1 MEAAPAALAAGEAA
15 DLCDLSCSSAALHAP
30 KRCRDVEDAGEDK
43 SSESQHGGPSMK
55 RSGSLRDL
63 GMAPSMS
70 GLPMTRSGL
79 SGGLDDMGISSRSD
93 SPSVHARRVG
103 QGHELAT
110 VPGSPAA
117 APTGDG
123 PMMPKINSV
132 LSIPSDSPSHTEN
145 RATRTLS
152 EEATAEVTLS
162 ADRRHALTRSPHPD
176 PDPDPD
182 LRRDRALPL
191 VPSLG
196 PHPHPHPSPE
206 PQPG

>member
-1 MEAAPAALAAGEAA
+1 MEAAPAALGEGEAA
-15 DLCDLSCSSAALHAP
+15 DQCDLSCSNAALHAP

-43 SSESQHGGPSMK
+43 SSSESQHGGPSMK

-93 SPSVHARRVG
+93 SPPVHARRVG
-103 QGHELAT
+103 QAHELAT

-152 EEATAEVTLS
+152 EEATAEVTLY
-162 ADRRHALTRSPHPD
+162 AYYRRHAKP
-176 PDPDPD
+176 
-182 LRRDRALPL
+182 
-191 VPSLG
+191 
-196 PHPHPHPSPE
+196 
-206 PQPG
+206 

>member
-1 MEAAPAALAAGEAA
+1 MEAAPAALGEGEAA
-15 DLCDLSCSSAALHAP
+15 DQCDLSCSNAALHAP

-43 SSESQHGGPSMK
+43 SSSESQHGGPSMK

-63 GMAPSMS
+63 GMATCMS

-79 SGGLDDMGISSRSD
+79 SGGLDEMGLSSRSD
-93 SPSVHARRVG
+93 SPPVHARRVG
-103 QGHELAT
+103 QVHELAT

-152 EEATAEVTLS
+152 EEATAEVTLY
-162 ADRRHALTRSPHPD
+162 ADRRHANP
-176 PDPDPD
+176 
-182 LRRDRALPL
+182 
-191 VPSLG
+191 
-196 PHPHPHPSPE
+196 
-206 PQPG
+206 

>member
-1 MEAAPAALAAGEAA
+1 MQAAPAALGAGEAA
-15 DLCDLSCSSAALHAP
+15 DRCGLSCSSAPFHAP

-162 ADRRHALTRSPHPD
+162 ADRRHALT
-176 PDPDPD
+176 
-182 LRRDRALPL
+182 
-191 VPSLG
+191 
-196 PHPHPHPSPE
+196 PSP
-206 PQPG
+206 

>member
-15 DLCDLSCSSAALHAP
+15 DLCDLSCSSAPFHAP

-70 GLPMTRSGL
+70 GLPMTKSGL

-93 SPSVHARRVG
+93 SPPVHARRLG

-162 ADRRHALTRSPHPD
+162 ADRRHALT
-176 PDPDPD
+176 
-182 LRRDRALPL
+182 
-191 VPSLG
+191 
-196 PHPHPHPSPE
+196 PSP
-206 PQPG
+206 